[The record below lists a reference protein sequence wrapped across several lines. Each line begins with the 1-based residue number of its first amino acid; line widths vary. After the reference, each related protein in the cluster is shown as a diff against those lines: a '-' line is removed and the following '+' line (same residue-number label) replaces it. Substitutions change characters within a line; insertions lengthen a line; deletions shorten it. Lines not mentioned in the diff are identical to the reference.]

1 MTGHLS
7 DINHSL
13 QQSFKEVQNIVTA
26 AAATIDEAQR
36 SGDEEKVKATFGNVG
51 PFNETMAVCAS

>member
-13 QQSFKEVQNIVTA
+13 QQSLKEVQNIVTA

-36 SGDEEKVKATFGNVG
+36 IGDEEKVKATFGNVG
-51 PFNETMAVCAS
+51 D